1 MVVLT
6 SCSFT
11 LLLLTAFWNDWLQN
25 KPLCSSSLQ
34 TEKLKPVQVNSIFK
48 LFLIWFCPS
57 KAICQLMP
65 SRWYWFIPV
74 IGCLECSV
82 GAAGTAAC
90 QWPFRAVKRQSH
102 KGWAMSPPSS
112 DQANPWLAK
121 QTQTRHCSLPEIKTF
136 ANGEIEPSVEKWHSE
151 TAARCIKALIH
162 HSCGVTG
169 CQVKETGG
177 IYVVWKCHPSSNLLF
192 SAEQKPTLP
201 TKPPCFVYQSET
213 CIIFLYCFAFEEE
226 WGVNKIPSCRVT
238 TVHFLLTSSWNGEV
252 SSDELKEAT
261 AGLNYLPPLV
271 QQGTDTVD

>member
-34 TEKLKPVQVNSIFK
+34 TQKLKPVQVDSIFK

-65 SRWYWFIPV
+65 NRWYWFISV
-74 IGCLECSV
+74 MGCLECRV

-90 QWPFRAVKRQSH
+90 QWPFRAVKRQSQ
-102 KGWAMSPPSS
+102 KGWAVSPPSS

-136 ANGEIEPSVEKWHSE
+136 ANGEIEPSVEKWDSE
-151 TAARCIKALIH
+151 TAVNCIKALIH

-177 IYVVWKCHPSSNLLF
+177 IYVVWKCHPSSDLLF
-192 SAEQKPTLP
+192 SAEQKPTLLLP
-201 TKPPCFVYQSET
+201 QAPLFCKYISRNLDD
-213 CIIFLYCFAFEEE
+213 FLTWFCLWRRE
-226 WGVNKIPSCRVT
+226 GS
-238 TVHFLLTSSWNGEV
+238 
-252 SSDELKEAT
+252 KENSI
-261 AGLNYLPPLV
+261 L
-271 QQGTDTVD
+271 